1 MTVNDEFIGE
11 MNDISLDRYFNGR
24 TNCENVPKSTGQEFL
39 KINGKTAK
47 SNDTNLSR
55 TCSNCGTSC
64 TSTWR
69 NLGEHIVCNACKC
82 FYRKHGRNR
91 PIHMRKDKIVTR
103 HRKACKLT
111 VPNECMFHM
120 NDESNLQS
128 SEPDS
133 KIVAEAVCMMLH
145 YLQSL

>member
-1 MTVNDEFIGE
+1 MTVNDGFMGE
-11 MNDISLDRYFNGR
+11 LNDISLDRFFNSK
-24 TNCENVPKSTGQEFL
+24 ENEAKSMDQEFPRMRDEA
-39 KINGKTAK
+39 GKSKDA
-47 SNDTNLSR
+47 SPSR

-91 PIHMRKDKIVTR
+91 PIHMRKDRIITR

-111 VPNECMFHM
+111 VPNECMFHLS
-120 NDESNLQS
+120 DESSLQT

-145 YLQSL
+145 YLQNL